1 MGRVLLY
8 NFTEET
14 RRKKVKAE
22 LFRMGLP
29 SEEIPASAQNRILG
43 DLLKAENGRPAA
55 EPPGNPFREEMI
67 VLYELTPRQFHGF
80 LDGLKRQGIRVPL
93 KAVVTEHNINWSSL
107 QLRDELMKEAEAMQ
121 QGRSIHGK
129 NG

>member
-29 SEEIPASAQNRILG
+29 SEEIPPSAQAHVLG
-43 DLLKAENGRPAA
+43 YLLKAEDCTPAP
-55 EPPGNPFREEMI
+55 EPPENPFREEMI
-67 VLYELTPRQFHGF
+67 VMYGLTPRQFHGF
-80 LDGLKRQGIRVPL
+80 LDGLKRQGVRVPL
-93 KAVVTEHNINWSSL
+93 KAVVTEHNIRWSSL
-107 QLRDELMKEAEAMQ
+107 QLRDELMKEAEAVQ
-121 QGRSIHGK
+121 QRTSIHG
-129 NG
+129 NNR